1 MRQAKARGK
10 QEEVLQKQRE
20 ERQMEKDVQEFFE
33 RKKMEATAQKQFLAS
48 ATKQQVEDYRMDMAR
63 KAEAEKQESKKFAL
77 MAASAE
83 VADLEAAR
91 KKQKDFASQLQDDI
105 KYKQVLKKQQAEE
118 AQRLQQEAKDVM
130 QQRVEKELRQEAKK
144 KA

>member
-48 ATKQQVEDYRMDMAR
+48 ATKQ
-63 KAEAEKQESKKFAL
+63 
-77 MAASAE
+77 
-83 VADLEAAR
+83 
-91 KKQKDFASQLQDDI
+91 
-105 KYKQVLKKQQAEE
+105 
-118 AQRLQQEAKDVM
+118 
-130 QQRVEKELRQEAKK
+130 
-144 KA
+144 

>member
-1 MRQAKARGK
+1 
-10 QEEVLQKQRE
+10 
-20 ERQMEKDVQEFFE
+20 
-33 RKKMEATAQKQFLAS
+33 
-48 ATKQQVEDYRMDMAR
+48 MDMAR

-105 KYKQVLKKQQAEE
+105 KYKQVLKKQ
-118 AQRLQQEAKDVM
+118 
-130 QQRVEKELRQEAKK
+130 
-144 KA
+144 